1 MRSAIVSA
9 LVLVAVSSFPAAWSA
24 ELGSEWISLDEQE
37 TRIVFDAPALKN
49 STKRFL
55 KRGAEGRSAAIEF
68 GQWTSSR
75 SKHPV
80 ARVYIWEARPGF
92 HFKSDINVSTSIT
105 KWGPGGPREPEWGER
120 GRARTG
126 IGFVRYQMFLGP
138 SATCVGFG
146 LDWAPP
152 GGSFYSAGTKRLFGY
167 YCDPGLGLTAEAA
180 EAALA
185 GFDLQAR
192 GSGVRAQEPKPG
204 ECAPLAEADLKESA
218 LADAISAYYDAFPVN
233 TLSTHPS
240 PTYMVKVKRIVR
252 FEDEA
257 ELTRLKVTYKW
268 SVKDASY
275 IRHTSD
281 GAVVAGK
288 CGDRYWVKSFE

>member
-1 MRSAIVSA
+1 MRIAIVPA
-9 LVLVAVSSFPAAWSA
+9 LVFIAASASSVAWSA
-24 ELGSEWISLDEQE
+24 ELGPEWTSLDEQE
-37 TRIVFDAPALKN
+37 TRIVFDAPVLKN

-55 KRGAEGRSAAIEF
+55 KRGTEGRSAALEF
-68 GQWTSSR
+68 GQWTSARSR
-75 SKHPV
+75 HPV
-80 ARVYIWEARPGF
+80 ARVYFWESRPGF
-92 HFKSDINVSTSIT
+92 HFKSDINVRTSIT
-105 KWGPGGPREPEWGER
+105 RWGPGGPREPEWGES

-126 IGFVRYQMFLGP
+126 IGFVGYQMFVGP

-167 YCDPGLGLTAEAA
+167 YCDPGLDLTVETA

-185 GFDLQAR
+185 GFDIQAR

-204 ECAPLAEADLKESA
+204 ECAPLAEADLEEGA

-233 TLSTHPS
+233 TLSTRPS
-240 PTYMVKVKRIVR
+240 PTYMLKVKRIVR
-252 FEDEA
+252 LADEE
-257 ELTRLKVTYKW
+257 ELTRIKVTYKW

-275 IRHTSD
+275 ITQTSD
-281 GAVVAGK
+281 GEVVAGK
-288 CGDRYWVKSFE
+288 CGDRYWVKSFQ